1 MGRNPGNAA
10 LAWTRLVILLIIKAV
25 APPRKPFRKELIP
38 IGFDRYLATE
48 VMVPFLGGVV
58 FFTFI
63 LLMFQMLRLASAM
76 IEHSAPFAIL
86 MKIVGYLCVTF
97 MPIVLPLAFLLS
109 VLIAFGRLSA
119 DSELVAMK
127 ANGVSIFRL
136 SAPVLACGLLVTA
149 MSLGLNMDWAPRA
162 AIGWRSTL
170 IRLTNTAP
178 IATIRE
184 NTFTTGFF
192 GLLVF
197 AEKVDSNTNRLGN
210 IFIYDERDQNG
221 PRSIIA
227 PLGEIVPVKTHSD
240 LGASITLRLYDG
252 EIHANDASTVTYQ
265 KTKFREYQVHLTV
278 PEGANNAV
286 GNFSNYTYKE
296 LIHVDRATLTPRK
309 LNELR
314 TEFASRWLS
323 AMTPLFF
330 ALIGMGLGTIRGRGT
345 STSAGLIA
353 IMVIIPTYLLQVIGQ
368 RAGFNGILP
377 AFAAMM
383 IPDLFL
389 LALGAWAYRR
399 AIW

>member
-1 MGRNPGNAA
+1 MR
-10 LAWTRLVILLIIKAV
+10 
-25 APPRKPFRKELIP
+25 
-38 IGFDRYLATE
+38 FDSYLAVE
-48 VMVPFLGGVV
+48 VAGPFLGGVV

-76 IEHSAPFAIL
+76 IEHSAPIL
-86 MKIVGYLCVTF
+86 ILLKIVGYLSVTF
-97 MPIVLPLAFLLS
+97 MPIVLPLAYLLS

-127 ANGVSIFRL
+127 ANGLSIFRITL
-136 SAPVLACGLLVTA
+136 PVMAVGLVVTA
-149 MSLGLNMDWAPRA
+149 MSLGLNMDWSPRS

-184 NTFTTGFF
+184 GTFTTGFF

-197 AEKVDSNTNRLGN
+197 AEKVDSATNRMGN
-210 IFIYDERDQNG
+210 IFIYDEREQNA
-221 PRSIIA
+221 PKSIIA
-227 PLGEIVPVKTHSD
+227 PVGEIVPVKMNTD

-252 EIHANDASTVTYQ
+252 EIHSNDTATVTYQ

-296 LIHVDRATLTPRK
+296 LLSVDRSTLTPRK

-314 TEFASRWLS
+314 TEFCSRWLVS
-323 AMTPLFF
+323 LTPIFF
-330 ALIGMGLGTIRGRGT
+330 AIIGMGLGTIRGRGT

-353 IMVIIPTYLLQVIGQ
+353 ILVIIPTYLLQMVGQ
-368 RAGFNGILP
+368 RAGFSGTLHP
-377 AFAAMM
+377 LLAMA
-383 IPDLFL
+383 IPDIFL
-389 LALGAWAYRR
+389 LILGIWSYRR

>member
-1 MGRNPGNAA
+1 MTKAA
-10 LAWTRLVILLIIKAV
+10 VSLERGT
-25 APPRKPFRKELIP
+25 PRKKFPKSLIP
-38 IGFDRYLATE
+38 IGLDRYMAAE
-48 VMVPFLGGVV
+48 VAGPLLGGVV

-76 IEHSAPFAIL
+76 IEHAAPVMIL
-86 MKIVGYLCVTF
+86 LKIVGYLTVTF

-127 ANGVSIFRL
+127 ANGFSIYRL
-136 SAPVLACGLLVTA
+136 SAPVLAVALLVSA
-149 MSLGLNMDWAPRA
+149 MALGLNMDWSPRA

-184 NTFTTGFF
+184 GTFTTGFF

-197 AEKVDSNTNRLGN
+197 AEKVDTATNRLGN
-210 IFIYDERDQNG
+210 IFIYDERDQNA

-227 PLGEIVPVKTHSD
+227 PLGEIVPVKTNSD
-240 LGASITLRLYDG
+240 LGASITLRLFDG
-252 EIHANDASTVTYQ
+252 EIHSNDSSTVTYQ

-286 GNFSNYTYKE
+286 GNYSNCTYSE
-296 LIHVDRATLTPRK
+296 LIHVDRNSLTPRK
-309 LNELR
+309 KNELS
-314 TEFASRWLS
+314 TEFWGRWLS
-323 AMTPLFF
+323 ALTPIFF
-330 ALIGMGLGTIRGRGT
+330 ALIGMGFGTLRGRGT
-345 STSAGLIA
+345 STSAGLVA
-353 IMVIIPTYLLQVIGQ
+353 ILVIIPTYLLQVVGQ
-368 RAGFNGILP
+368 RAGFSGVLP
-377 AFAAMM
+377 PFFATM

-389 LALGAWAYRR
+389 LTLGIWAYRR